1 MRAEGTG
8 RAGRYPEGMSSEP
21 RGRPRASSR
30 DVLAEAACELF
41 LEQGYGAT
49 SVSDI
54 TRRAG
59 VSRSS
64 FFNYFPSKADV
75 LWGGFDE
82 RVAALAERLGEE
94 FSAGDVDTGI
104 RAALASMAD
113 GFAPDSLALA
123 LTNAQQMGLDEELE
137 REASVRQSR
146 IARLLAD
153 RMRRAG
159 VDELRAAVV
168 GSAYGGAV
176 LAAVE
181 EWARQG
187 AGRVELG
194 EVLVRALAVLGF
206 SEG

>member
-1 MRAEGTG
+1 
-8 RAGRYPEGMSSEP
+8 MSSEL

-30 DVLAEAACELF
+30 EVLAEAACELF

-64 FFNYFPSKADV
+64 FFNYFPTKADV

-82 RVAALAERLGEE
+82 RITAMAGRLTAQDASSEPDASLDVVLRRAVLAIAE
-94 FSAGDVDTGI
+94 
-104 RAALASMAD
+104 

-123 LTNAQQMGLDEELE
+123 LTNARQMQLDDELE

-176 LAAVE
+176 MAGVE

-187 AGRVELG
+187 AGRTPLSDV
-194 EVLVRALAVLGF
+194 VAHALAVLDLRVA
-206 SEG
+206 

>member
-1 MRAEGTG
+1 
-8 RAGRYPEGMSSEP
+8 MSEQRS
-21 RGRPRASSR
+21 GRPRASSR
-30 DVLAEAACELF
+30 EVLAEAACELF
-41 LEQGYGAT
+41 LEQGYAAT

-82 RVAALAERLGEE
+82 RIAGLAELLGGSEAGGTVNEE
-94 FSAGDVDTGI
+94 VVRGL
-104 RAALASMAD
+104 AAMAD

-123 LTNAQQMGLDEELE
+123 LINAQQMELDDELE
-137 REASVRQSR
+137 REASLRQSR
-146 IARLLAD
+146 IARIVAN
-153 RMRRAG
+153 RMHQAG
-159 VDELRAAVV
+159 VDDLRAAVV

-176 LAAVE
+176 MAAVE

-187 AGRVELG
+187 AGRVQLG
-194 EVLVRALAVLGF
+194 EVVARALAVVDF
-206 SEG
+206 RAD